1 MVEIARKKRAQEEM
15 VGFALIIILVA
26 VIFLVFLGFSLRNQ
40 EKKNVESYEVES
52 FLQSLLQYTTKC
64 ENNVERLSIR
74 KLISSCYAEE
84 KCLDEKNSCDVL
96 KSDLTGILD
105 ESWKIGEDRPV
116 KGYELEIITD
126 KNESILDLK
135 KGEETRS
142 SKGAPQDFVKSS
154 TLITVKLRVYY

>member
-64 ENNVERLSIR
+64 ENNVERLSVR
-74 KLISSCYAEE
+74 KLISSCYAKE

-96 KSDLTGILD
+96 KSDLTRILYLLQYYLLQFLVYVLF
-105 ESWKIGEDRPV
+105 WTWFF
-116 KGYELEIITD
+116 L
-126 KNESILDLK
+126 
-135 KGEETRS
+135 
-142 SKGAPQDFVKSS
+142 Q
-154 TLITVKLRVYY
+154 LIQ

>member
-74 KLISSCYAEE
+74 KLISSCYAKE
-84 KCLDEKNSCDVL
+84 KCLDERNSCDVL

-142 SKGAPQDFVKSS
+142 SNGAPQDFVKSS